1 MEFILPPVIIK
12 KLSSKKR
19 RKINENFS
27 SLFALGRTGKA
38 RVYAVFKG
46 NKRGKM

>member
-27 SLFALGRTGKA
+27 SLFALGRTGKS